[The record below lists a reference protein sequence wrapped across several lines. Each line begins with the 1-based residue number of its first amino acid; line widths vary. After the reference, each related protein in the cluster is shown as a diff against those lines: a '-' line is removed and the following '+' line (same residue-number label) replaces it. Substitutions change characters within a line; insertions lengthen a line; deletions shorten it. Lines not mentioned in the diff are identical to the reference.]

1 MNLASRRILIVLMAA
16 MLSFIPLN
24 SSDNAEATA
33 AVQCKVW
40 VSPLPSGTVSIF
52 DTWTSNSSTLVV
64 SPSPVRGF
72 AYNRSGTKIFATT
85 FSAGVKMIDEST
97 QVVSDVVIG
106 NGTSMFFTAIA
117 ASPVSDRIIVG
128 TDNAPPPSQNN
139 YTILHAD
146 TGAEIS
152 TITGTNLALG
162 IAMTPDGIALA
173 PLFVAQAN
181 PAAGDIEKI
190 EIGQAAITQ
199 TAQFSLPANEYFT
212 GMTMATPSGQ
222 PSRLYVSSSDGLV
235 KVINP
240 VNMSLVTSI
249 NSSAFPG
256 ALATSRSGDRVFAS
270 SFSSNS
276 VQVIDTST
284 NQVTNTIPVGSGP
297 GSMAVTP
304 DGKYLYVTNAL
315 SNSISRINLDT
326 YVVDTVGTV
335 NMPSAIAVGP
345 PGCTTTQPQ
354 AVTATTP
361 VETSSSVTT
370 TTLTASPTTSSTTTQ
385 PTPSS
390 VTTTSQPKVSS
401 ASSPELPATGS
412 SSSDISLYASS
423 MFLIGISILGVT
435 ELRRRREKAE

>member
-1 MNLASRRILIVLMAA
+1 MNLASRRVLIVLMAA

-85 FSAGVKMIDEST
+85 FSAGVKMIDDST
-97 QVVSDVVIG
+97 QVVSDVVIRDG
-106 NGTSMFFTAIA
+106 LSMFVTAIA

-128 TDNAPPPSQNN
+128 TDHSPPPSQNN
-139 YTILHAD
+139 YTILHSD

-152 TITGTNLALG
+152 TITGTNRALG
-162 IAMTPDGIALA
+162 IVMTPDGIALA
-173 PLFVAQAN
+173 PLIVVEADPANGDVQKINVEQAVL
-181 PAAGDIEKI
+181 
-190 EIGQAAITQ
+190 TS
-199 TAQFSLPANEYFT
+199 TTQFSLLANEYFT
-212 GMTMATPSGQ
+212 GMTIATPSGQ

-249 NSSAFPG
+249 NSSAIPG

-304 DGKYLYVTNAL
+304 DGKYLYVAHMPG
-315 SNSISRINLDT
+315 NSISRINLDT
-326 YVVDTVGTV
+326 YVVETVGAV
-335 NMPSAIAVGP
+335 NMPNAIAVGP

-354 AVTATTP
+354 AVTVTTP
-361 VETSSSVTT
+361 VEAPSIVTT
-370 TTLTASPTTSSTTTQ
+370 TLPASPITSSTTTQ
-385 PTPSS
+385 PTQSS

-401 ASSPELPATGS
+401 ASSPQLPATGTNAS
-412 SSSDISLYASS
+412 RSSLYAFLTS
-423 MFLIGISILGVT
+423 LIGISILSVA
-435 ELRRRREKAE
+435 EIRRRREKS

>member
-40 VSPLPSGTVSIF
+40 VSPLPNGTVTIF

-64 SPSPVRGF
+64 SPATVHGF

-85 FSAGVKMIDEST
+85 FSAGVKMIDDST

-106 NGTSMFFTAIA
+106 DGTSMFFSAIA

-128 TDNAPPPSQNN
+128 TDNSPPPSQNN
-139 YTILHAD
+139 YTILHSD

-152 TITGTNLALG
+152 TITGTNRALG

-173 PLFVAQAN
+173 PLFVAQAS
-181 PAAGDIEKI
+181 PADGDIQKI
-190 EIGQAAITQ
+190 NVEQAVLTS
-199 TAQFSLPANEYFT
+199 TTQFSLPANEYFT
-212 GMTMATPSGQ
+212 GMTIATPSGQ

-249 NSSAFPG
+249 NSSAIPG

-304 DGKYLYVTNAL
+304 DGKYLYVAHMPG
-315 SNSISRINLDT
+315 NSISRINLDT
-326 YVVDTVGTV
+326 YVVETVGAV
-335 NMPSAIAVGP
+335 NMPNAIAVGP

-354 AVTATTP
+354 AVTVTTP
-361 VETSSSVTT
+361 VEAPSIVTT
-370 TTLTASPTTSSTTTQ
+370 TLPASPITSSTTTQ
-385 PTPSS
+385 PTQSS

-401 ASSPELPATGS
+401 ASSPQLPATGTNAS
-412 SSSDISLYASS
+412 RSSLYAFLTS
-423 MFLIGISILGVT
+423 LIGISILSVA
-435 ELRRRREKAE
+435 EIRRRREKS